1 MPETL
6 INREIND
13 VSMSTTEARDEK
25 TEDEGQ
31 ENIDRAVEE
40 ALNLDFA
47 SFQEV
52 REAFQS

>member
-1 MPETL
+1 M
-6 INREIND
+6 N
-13 VSMSTTEARDEK
+13 TTEARDEK
-25 TEDEGQ
+25 TEEEVQ

-40 ALNLDFA
+40 ALDLDFA